1 MSFQRPVVALAAIGN
16 LGKYIWEEL
25 IADGR
30 FDIVV
35 LTRQTNKWLEERNVD
50 VHISDYSEASVLSI
64 LDLSNAGTFMS
75 FNNCADERFIDIH
88 CAYLT
93 ACERSR
99 NCKRFIASEYAG
111 NIDDFPLHPRIYGTT
126 RAPFRKVLQESTDI
140 EWTLFNNGWF
150 MDYFLPKDK
159 TYMRPVPDEFPVD
172 PNAWQACIK
181 GTGDEPQS
189 WTCCRDVGKAVVML
203 LHAPEWERTT
213 YVVGQWG
220 TFNEAIKIMETF
232 FDKPLPKTYRSSED
246 INRALTLP
254 PNKENQDAIFLAG
267 IDEWTVLGATSCPR
281 EKTLRQRMKYFN
293 GLHFTTIDELIRG
306 AKSESKI

>member
-1 MSFQRPVVALAAIGN
+1 
-16 LGKYIWEEL
+16 
-25 IADGR
+25 
-30 FDIVV
+30 
-35 LTRQTNKWLEERNVD
+35 
-50 VHISDYSEASVLSI
+50 
-64 LDLSNAGTFMS
+64 MS

-203 LHAPEWERTT
+203 LHAPEW
-213 YVVGQWG
+213 VGSDTNPPFTPLHNAKASLRSAPHMLLASGVLSMRPSRSW
-220 TFNEAIKIMETF
+220 
-232 FDKPLPKTYRSSED
+232 KPFLVCD
-246 INRALTLP
+246 VLFWLFINH
-254 PNKENQDAIFLAG
+254 
-267 IDEWTVLGATSCPR
+267 
-281 EKTLRQRMKYFN
+281 
-293 GLHFTTIDELIRG
+293 LH
-306 AKSESKI
+306 

>member
-1 MSFQRPVVALAAIGN
+1 MVV
-16 LGKYIWEEL
+16 
-25 IADGR
+25 
-30 FDIVV
+30 
-35 LTRQTNKWLEERNVD
+35 QTNKWLEERNID
-50 VHISDYSEASVLSI
+50 VRISDYSEASVLSI
-64 LDLSNAGTFMS
+64 LDSSNAGTFIS

-99 NCKRFIASEYAG
+99 NCKRFIASEFAG
-111 NIDDFPLHPRIYGTT
+111 NIDDFPMHPRIYGTT
-126 RAPFRKVLQESTDI
+126 RAPFRKVLQECTGI

-203 LHAPEWERTT
+203 LHAPEW
-213 YVVGQWG
+213 VGRD
-220 TFNEAIKIMETF
+220 TMSN
-232 FDKPLPKTYRSSED
+232 PS
-246 INRALTLP
+246 LTP
-254 PNKENQDAIFLAG
+254 PNIMLKRHSGAHHVCCWPVGYFQRGHQDRGILLWFVILSSSAAYQSLA
-267 IDEWTVLGATSCPR
+267 
-281 EKTLRQRMKYFN
+281 
-293 GLHFTTIDELIRG
+293 LIT
-306 AKSESKI
+306 